1 MFNIDK
7 IKEAI
12 TDLNDGDMVALWNT
26 YCESNNYYDD
36 YIEYND
42 IDELLDGLKPSEV
55 LSRIDMKNYNESDEY
70 CAYDGWGELYS
81 FGYPDCDESPF
92 DLDSLAQWIYENED
106 ACGYLDEDDI
116 TDHFNYNSFVDNEM
130 DNDDV
135 EQFLISNDVSFN
147 EDDDEITRADLVK
160 DYLESLEDKVDEIT
174 EALSDLGWL
183 FDIEER
189 VLEYFNQSLLMVL
202 IIYYGFTHYGE

>member
-1 MFNIDK
+1 MFNIEK

-12 TDLNDGDMVALWNT
+12 TDLNDGEKVALWND
-26 YCESNNYYDD
+26 YCEANNYYDD

-42 IDELLDGLKPSEV
+42 IDELLCGCKPSEV
-55 LSRIDMKNYNESDEY
+55 LSRIDKDKYNQNDRY
-70 CAYDGWGELYS
+70 CSIDGWGEYVS
-81 FGYPDCDESPF
+81 FDYVDDNDSPF
-92 DLDSLAQWIYENED
+92 DLDSVAQWVYKNED
-106 ACGYLDEDDI
+106 ALGYLDEDDL

-147 EDDDEITRADLVK
+147 EDDDEITRAYLVK
-160 DYLESLEDKVDEIT
+160 DYLEDLEDDVDEIT

-189 VLEYFNQSLLMVL
+189 VLEYFN
-202 IIYYGFTHYGE
+202 

>member
-1 MFNIDK
+1 MFNIEK

-12 TDLNDGDMVALWNT
+12 TDLTDGEMVALWND
-26 YCESNNYYDD
+26 YCEANNYYDD

-42 IDELLDGLKPSEV
+42 IDELLYGLKPSEV
-55 LSRIDMKNYNESDEY
+55 LSRIDKDKYDQNDRY
-70 CAYDGWGELYS
+70 CSIDGWGEYVS
-81 FGYPDCDESPF
+81 FDYVDDSNSPF

-106 ACGYLDEDDI
+106 ALGYLDEDDL
-116 TDHFNYNSFVDNEM
+116 TDHFNYNSFVDSEM

-160 DYLESLEDKVDEIT
+160 DYLEDLEDDVDEIT

-189 VLEYFNQSLLMVL
+189 VLEYFN
-202 IIYYGFTHYGE
+202 